1 MYLLIDDC
9 LHILPCF
16 YINYPCNIQLLLNS
30 SLHPN
35 TLIPCLSKSMKYLD
49 DSPRKQPK
57 EFLLLYSYIQSLL
70 KNIGKYD
77 SIIQGLNSCMQ
88 LQDFQILKLFLKLL
102 LLWFT
107 VQLLVNSLQIYIK
120 YLPF

>member
-1 MYLLIDDC
+1 M
-9 LHILPCF
+9 
-16 YINYPCNIQLLLNS
+16 LNS

-35 TLIPCLSKSMKYLD
+35 TLIPCLSKLMKYLD

-77 SIIQGLNSCMQ
+77 SIIQGLNNCMQ

-107 VQLLVNSLQIYIK
+107 VQ
-120 YLPF
+120 